1 MLLIVIKKQGK
12 RIKEKGREGGRV
24 KTERG
29 KKKERKEGKE
39 RKRERGRGGRK
50 EERKREEIL
59 PKSSFSNTQPSQFYK
74 RISRRN
80 SLKEQIIPM

>member
-12 RIKEKGREGGRV
+12 RIKEEGRKGGRG

-39 RKRERGRGGRK
+39 RGREGEGEGRK
-50 EERKREEIL
+50 KEKGRKYCQRALSQTPGPASFIGEFLEEIHL
-59 PKSSFSNTQPSQFYK
+59 
-74 RISRRN
+74 RN
-80 SLKEQIIPM
+80 R